1 MNTERLKRV
10 EKTLHA
16 NMNQKEGGL
25 AIRADKK
32 H

>member
-1 MNTERLKRV
+1 MNTERLKRI

-25 AIRADKK
+25 AIRAV
-32 H
+32 